1 MLSYSPIQTA
11 EFTAHEDQ
19 RGIIYH
25 QRGSYELIGESGIF
39 LPVNRSYRPQA
50 LGVDT
55 TARSA
60 SDYIADKLIHD
71 TVCEEDAL
79 IGDEMRLEVLGKT
92 LLFYAQTPKDD
103 LETHSSLFERN
114 ISLSDVAKK
123 TLEGLA
129 TILNSFGADVQLGL
143 HGSHQVGLNGADS
156 DMDLVAWSGRE
167 QRAEVL
173 ESIRMAMK
181 ENGFIDA
188 NITDKFEEY
197 AVRISRL
204 MGVQLHVGA
213 YLASQRLR
221 WVSPEGVSTSLQ
233 LIHGDYDHTP
243 AASII
248 DGSFSG
254 KYSYKE
260 RVDAQVEL
268 LDDSEPFN
276 YPRIW
281 HANLDGDKSMVI
293 SFNMVHQGMGSNGIL
308 ADDNG
313 GPWRVVGQEFVDNSN
328 DERVILLRDDGDFIL
343 PESVAQ
349 STIQKC

>member
-25 QRGSYELIGESGIF
+25 QRGAYELIGESGIF

-55 TARSA
+55 AARSA

-79 IGDEMRLEVLGKT
+79 IGDEVRLEVLGKT
-92 LLFYAQTPKDD
+92 LLFYAHTSSDD
-103 LETHSSLFERN
+103 LLAHSSSFEENTR
-114 ISLSDVAKK
+114 LSEVAKK
-123 TLEGLA
+123 TIEGLA
-129 TILNSFGADVQLGL
+129 NKLDSINTDLQLGL
-143 HGSHQVGLNGADS
+143 HGSHQVGLSGADS

-173 ESIRMAMK
+173 ESIRWAMK
-181 ENGFIDA
+181 ENGFVDA
-188 NITDKFEEY
+188 NTTNRFEEY

-221 WVSPEGVSTSLQ
+221 WVSPEGASTSLQ
-233 LIHGDYDHTP
+233 LVHSDYDHVP
-243 AASII
+243 AAFII
-248 DGSFSG
+248 DNSFSG
-254 KYSYKE
+254 KYSCRE
-260 RVDAQVEL
+260 RVDTQVEL

-281 HANLDGDKSMVI
+281 HANLDGEKSTVI
-293 SFNMVHQGMGSNGIL
+293 SFNMVHQGMGTNGVQ

-313 GPWRVVGQEFVDNSN
+313 GLWRVVGQEFVDNKN

-343 PESVAQ
+343 PKSLAQ
-349 STIQKC
+349 STSQKC